1 MAWTVVL
8 GSSEDGTNGDE
19 IWEYDNAATA
29 SDTYLEANG
38 SYASGIRT
46 FTTPGPSPN
55 ETTYVK
61 CRKKDETSGGSLNT
75 GLRGEL
81 SKNYFD
87 ARRP

>member
-8 GSSEDGTNGDE
+8 GSSQDGSNGNE
-19 IWEYDNAATA
+19 IWAYEDSATA
-29 SDTYLEANG
+29 AHTYTDANG
-38 SYASGIRT
+38 SYSGGIRT

-61 CRKKDETSGGSLNT
+61 CRKKDETTGGSLNT

>member
-29 SDTYLEANG
+29 SDTYSEANG

-46 FTTPGPSPN
+46 FTTPGLSPN
-55 ETTYVK
+55 QETYVR
-61 CRKKDETSGGSLNT
+61 CRRLLDNVE
-75 GLRGEL
+75 RGEL
-81 SKNYFD
+81 SKTFYD
-87 ARRP
+87 ARP